1 MAWSGNLRCLHCDGK
16 LPLYRKLTS
25 GQFCSKAHSDAY
37 WQEQQRLAVERLHQ
51 THDSLRAYRAPAE
64 TLEAILGKPAASEP
78 VSSGHYYQADDAA
91 AIEAIEPELEVSDM
105 ARSAANT
112 GNVTIA
118 GFVLE
123 DKPGLRAWDAIR
135 AAWEGEYILWPISRP
150 ALPQSAGEKRDYAL
164 GAASAVPMPR
174 FLARGFADVMRT
186 DAGKS
191 GAVEFA
197 GKPVTQIPLVFVPET
212 VELSQPLPEVVP
224 EAVPEVEENLPPFA
238 ESLMALGKFGAQG
251 VPPVLNAPGG
261 PEPIV
266 STPRAQGTRLEATF
280 ATPAVVAVTGLQPL
294 TLSNAPKVL
303 AARAGAA
310 SDIQTGELRGFVQP
324 TEWNASHAAPW
335 MQLAIPAAGPAMA
348 LAPGSRYPIFDS
360 VDASAKAN
368 TEGLQP
374 AVALEM
380 RSATVSPATQ
390 LYSQSVALSLNTAPG
405 CRYGV
410 AMQVGPVKPLASAT
424 EIEPVP
430 APRKQLLAQTIEMGL
445 QTARP
450 CALRLASQPGIF
462 APPFASLDALP
473 ARTQLQIVPLPT
485 GTGRTEQNPQRARVV
500 PLAFRAK
507 AIAPPAASPVTNSV
521 EHVYAAN
528 APMNPATKFQPAEG
542 ADKPQLHGFLAW
554 TQSLTDAEERKHL
567 WAHAADFW
575 QHAPRDLK
583 LLAVAIP
590 ILLGLALRPSLP
602 KVQSA
607 APATTQGIS
616 KNISKGIGDGFR
628 EQFINVRNS
637 VAQRAAVSLSED
649 FRSGL
654 EDWQARGDMS
664 SGWSFDGNGFVKPG
678 TLALYKP
685 SMALTDYDMDF
696 LGMVDKKALSWVVR
710 AKDFDNYY
718 VVKLVML
725 KGGPLPELGITRYAV
740 IDGKAET
747 RVDTKV
753 AIDTRPDMLY
763 RISMNVHDETFLLSL
778 QGSVIDNWTD
788 SRLKRGG
795 VGFFAPKGE
804 ESRLR
809 WLQLTHQYD
818 MLGRLCAYL
827 APYNIP
833 TTNGSW

>member
-64 TLEAILGKPAASEP
+64 SLEAILGKPAASEP
-78 VSSGHYYQADDAA
+78 VSSAHYYQADNAA
-91 AIEAIEPELEVSDM
+91 VEPMEPELEVSEM

-112 GNVTIA
+112 GNVTFA

-135 AAWEGEYILWPISRP
+135 AAWNGEFILWPMSRP
-150 ALPQSAGEKRDYAL
+150 AMPQSTGEKQEYAL
-164 GAASAVPMPR
+164 GAVSAVPMPR
-174 FLARGFADVMRT
+174 FLARGFAEVIRT
-186 DAGKS
+186 DAEKS
-191 GAVEFA
+191 RPVEFT
-197 GKPVTQIPLVFVPET
+197 GKPVTQIPLGFAPET
-212 VELSQPLPEVVP
+212 LELSQPLVI
-224 EAVPEVEENLPPFA
+224 PEVEENLPPFA
-238 ESLMALGKFGAQG
+238 ESLMALQKFGAQA
-251 VPPVLNAPGG
+251 VAPGQG
-261 PEPIV
+261 AKAPEPIET
-266 STPRAQGTRLEATF
+266 SPRAQNTRLDATF
-280 ATPAVVAVTGLQPL
+280 ATPAVVAVTRLQPL
-294 TLSNAPKVL
+294 TLSNAPQAL

-310 SDIQTGELRGFVQP
+310 GDARRGDLKGFAQPMELK
-324 TEWNASHAAPW
+324 ASTSAPW
-335 MQLAIPAAGPAMA
+335 MQLAIPAAASAMS
-348 LAPGSRYPIFDS
+348 LAPVSRYAIFKG
-360 VDASAKAN
+360 VGAAAKAN
-368 TEGLQP
+368 LDGLHSTE
-374 AVALEM
+374 ALEL
-380 RSATVSPATQ
+380 RSATASPSTQ
-390 LYSQSVALSLNTAPG
+390 MASQSVALSLNTAPG

-410 AMQVGPVKPLASAT
+410 AMQLGPIQPLANAT

-430 APRKQLLAQTIEMGL
+430 APRKQLSAQTIEMGL
-445 QTARP
+445 QTAPP
-450 CALRLASQPGIF
+450 CALAVASQPGTF
-462 APPFASLDALP
+462 TPPLEKVDAL
-473 ARTQLQIVPLPT
+473 AAKTQLQIVPLPD
-485 GTGRTEQNPQRARVV
+485 GLGRAKQNPLTAKVV
-500 PLAFRAK
+500 PLAFRGK
-507 AIAPPAASPVTNSV
+507 AIAPPAVSPVSSSV

-528 APMNPATKFQPAEG
+528 APMNPVTKFEPIEG
-542 ADKPQLHGFLAW
+542 AAKPQLHGFLAW

-607 APATTQGIS
+607 APQTTQGIS
-616 KNISKGIGDGFR
+616 KNISKNIGDGFR

-664 SGWSFDGNGFVKPG
+664 SGWSFDGNGFVRPG

-685 SMALTDYDMDF
+685 SLALTDYDMDF

-725 KGGPLPELGITRYAV
+725 KGGPLPTLGITRYAV
-740 IDGKAET
+740 IDGKAEA

-763 RISMNVHDETFLLSL
+763 RISMNVHDDTFLLSL
-778 QGSVIDNWTD
+778 QGSVVDNWTD

>member
-1 MAWSGNLRCLHCDGK
+1 MAWSGNLRCLYCDGK

-25 GQFCSKAHSDAY
+25 GQFCSAAHSKAY
-37 WQEQQRLAVERLHQ
+37 WQDQERLAVERLHQ
-51 THDSLRAYRAPAE
+51 THDSLRAYRAPAD

-78 VSSGHYYQADDAA
+78 VSSTHYYQSDEADAV
-91 AIEAIEPELEVSDM
+91 ESFEPELEVSDR

-112 GNVTIA
+112 GNVTFA

-123 DKPGLRAWDAIR
+123 DKPGLRAWEAIR
-135 AAWEGEYILWPISRP
+135 QAWNGEFILWPMSRP
-150 ALPQSAGEKRDYAL
+150 ALPQSAGEKQEYTL
-164 GAASAVPMPR
+164 GAVSAVPLPR
-174 FLARGFADVMRT
+174 FLASGFADVIRT
-186 DAGKS
+186 HAENS
-191 GAVEFA
+191 APVEFA
-197 GKPVTQIPLVFVPET
+197 GKPVTQIPLGLVPEP
-212 VELSQPLPEVVP
+212 VELSQLLPEV
-224 EAVPEVEENLPPFA
+224 VPEVEENLPPFA
-238 ESLMALGKFGAQG
+238 ESLMALGKFGSQALPAALG
-251 VPPVLNAPGG
+251 TPG
-261 PEPIV
+261 PEPIE
-266 STPRAQGTRLEATF
+266 TAGRAQNTRLDATF
-280 ATPAVVAVTGLQPL
+280 TTPAVVAVTRLQPL
-294 TLSNAPKVL
+294 TLSNAPKAF
-303 AARAGAA
+303 AACAGAVGDA
-310 SDIQTGELRGFVQP
+310 QPGDLRGYVQP
-324 TEWNASHAAPW
+324 MELQASPGAPW
-335 MQLAIPAAGPAMA
+335 MQLTIPAAGPAMS
-348 LAPGSRYPIFDS
+348 LAPGSRYPIWGG
-360 VDASAKAN
+360 VGASAKAN
-368 TEGLQP
+368 VEGLQSTE
-374 AVALEM
+374 ALEL
-380 RSATVSPATQ
+380 RSATANPSTQ
-390 LYSQSVALSLNTAPG
+390 LASPSVALSLNTAPG

-410 AMQVGPVKPLASAT
+410 AMQLGTIQPLANAT

-430 APRKQLLAQTIEMGL
+430 APRKQLSAQTIEMGL
-445 QTARP
+445 QTAPP
-450 CALRLASQPGIF
+450 CTLEVASQAGII
-462 APPFASLDALP
+462 APPLENVESLA
-473 ARTQLQIVPLPT
+473 AKTQLPIVPMPEGL
-485 GTGRTEQNPQRARVV
+485 GRADRNPLTAKVV
-500 PLAFRAK
+500 PLVFRGK
-507 AIAPPAASPVTNSV
+507 AIAPPAASPVTTGV
-521 EHVYAAN
+521 EHVYASN
-528 APMNPATKFQPAEG
+528 APMNPVTKFEPVEG
-542 ADKPQLHGFLAW
+542 AAKPQLHGFLAW

-602 KVQSA
+602 KVRSA
-607 APATTQGIS
+607 APHTTQGIS
-616 KNISKGIGDGFR
+616 KNISKNIGDGFR
-628 EQFINVRNS
+628 EQFVNVRNS

-664 SGWSFDGNGFVKPG
+664 SGWSFDGNGFVRPG

-685 SMALTDYDMDF
+685 SLALTDYDMDF

-718 VVKLVML
+718 VVKLVIL
-725 KGGPLPELGITRYAV
+725 KGGPLPTLGITRYAV

-763 RISMNVHDETFLLSL
+763 RITMNVHDDTFLLSL
-778 QGSVIDNWTD
+778 QGSVVDNWTD

-833 TTNGSW
+833 TINGSW

>member
-1 MAWSGNLRCLHCDGK
+1 MAWSGNLRCLYCDGK

-25 GQFCSKAHSDAY
+25 GQFCSAAHSKSY
-37 WQEQQRLAVERLHQ
+37 WQDQERLAVERLHQ
-51 THDSLRAYRAPAE
+51 THDSLRAYRAPAD

-78 VSSGHYYQADDAA
+78 VSSAHYYQADDAA
-91 AIEAIEPELEVSDM
+91 ASDPIEPELEVSEM

-112 GNVTIA
+112 GNVTFA

-135 AAWEGEYILWPISRP
+135 AAWNGEFALWPMSRP
-150 ALPQSAGEKRDYAL
+150 AMPQSAADQQDYTL
-164 GAASAVPMPR
+164 GAVPAVPMPR
-174 FLARGFADVMRT
+174 FLARGFADVIRT
-186 DAGKS
+186 DTGKS
-191 GAVEFA
+191 APVEFA
-197 GKPVTQIPLVFVPET
+197 GKPVTQIPSALAPET
-212 VELSQPLPEVVP
+212 VELSQPLPEV
-224 EAVPEVEENLPPFA
+224 VPEVEENLPPFA
-238 ESLMALGKFGAQG
+238 ESLMALGKFGAQAM
-251 VPPVLNAPGG
+251 PPAQLANAA
-261 PEPIV
+261 EPIDT
-266 STPRAQGTRLEATF
+266 TPRAQNTRLDATF
-280 ATPAVVAVTGLQPL
+280 ATPAVVAVTNLQPL
-294 TLSNAPKVL
+294 TLSNAPKAL
-303 AARAGAA
+303 AARAGA
-310 SDIQTGELRGFVQP
+310 TGDAQPGDLRGFVEP
-324 TEWNASHAAPW
+324 LELKASTGAPW
-335 MQLAIPAAGPAMA
+335 MQLTIPAAASAMC
-348 LAPGSRYPIFDS
+348 LAPVSRYPIFDS
-360 VDASAKAN
+360 VGAVAKAN
-368 TEGLQP
+368 VESLQS
-374 AVALEM
+374 AGTLEL
-380 RSATVSPATQ
+380 RSATASPATQ
-390 LYSQSVALSLNTAPG
+390 LASQSVALSLNTAPG

-410 AMQVGPVKPLASAT
+410 AMQFGTVPPLAQAT

-430 APRKQLLAQTIEMGL
+430 APRKQLSAQTIEMGL
-445 QTARP
+445 QTAP
-450 CALRLASQPGIF
+450 LCTLSVASQPGII
-462 APPFASLDALP
+462 APPRENVDAL
-473 ARTQLQIVPLPT
+473 AAKAQLQIVALPDGLGRAEQHPLT
-485 GTGRTEQNPQRARVV
+485 AKVV

-507 AIAPPAASPVTNSV
+507 AIAPPAASPIATSV

-528 APMNPATKFQPAEG
+528 APMNPVTKFEPAEG
-542 ADKPQLHGFLAW
+542 AAKPQVHGFLAW

-567 WAHAADFW
+567 WAHAAEFW

-607 APATTQGIS
+607 APPTTQGIS
-616 KNISKGIGDGFR
+616 KQISKNIGDGFR

-664 SGWSFDGNGFVKPG
+664 SGWSFDGNGFVRPG

-685 SMALTDYDMDF
+685 SLALTDYDMDF
-696 LGMVDKKALSWVVR
+696 LGLVDKKALSWVVR

-718 VVKLVML
+718 VVKLVIL
-725 KGGPLPELGITRYAV
+725 KSGPLPILGITRYAV
-740 IDGKAET
+740 IDGKAEA
-747 RVDTKV
+747 RVDTKL
-753 AIDTRPDMLY
+753 AIDARPDMLY
-763 RISMNVHDETFLLSL
+763 RISMNVHDDTFLLSL
-778 QGSVIDNWTD
+778 QGSVVDNWTD

>member
-37 WQEQQRLAVERLHQ
+37 WQEQHRLAVERLHQ
-51 THDSLRAYRAPAE
+51 THDSLRAYKAPAD

-78 VSSGHYYQADDAA
+78 VSSAHYYQADDAA
-91 AIEAIEPELEVSDM
+91 SVEPMEPELEFSDM

-112 GNVTIA
+112 GKVTFA

-123 DKPGLRAWDAIR
+123 DKPGLCAWEAIR
-135 AAWEGEYILWPISRP
+135 AAWNGEFILWPMSRP
-150 ALPQSAGEKRDYAL
+150 ALPQSAGEKQDYTL
-164 GAASAVPMPR
+164 GAVSTVPMPR
-174 FLARGFADVMRT
+174 FVARGFATMILMDS
-186 DAGKS
+186 DKS
-191 GAVEFA
+191 APVEFTGA
-197 GKPVTQIPLVFVPET
+197 PVTKIRLGLMPEPA
-212 VELSQPLPEVVP
+212 ELSELLPQV
-224 EAVPEVEENLPPFA
+224 VPEVEENRPPFA
-238 ESLMALGKFGAQG
+238 DSLMTLQKFAAQAVSPKQATRALEPLENTGKAQ
-251 VPPVLNAPGG
+251 N
-261 PEPIV
+261 
-266 STPRAQGTRLEATF
+266 TRLDATF
-280 ATPAVVAVTGLQPL
+280 AIPAVVAVTRLEPL
-294 TLSNAPKVL
+294 SLSNAPKVL
-303 AARAGAA
+303 AARAGAKGDTQPA
-310 SDIQTGELRGFVQP
+310 DLCGYAQPLKWKGESD
-324 TEWNASHAAPW
+324 APS
-335 MQLAIPAAGPAMA
+335 MKLAIPGAGPVMS
-348 LAPGSRYPIFDS
+348 LAPRRHDLIFAGVS
-360 VDASAKAN
+360 ATAKAN
-368 TEGLQP
+368 IEILASAT
-374 AVALEM
+374 ALEL
-380 RSATVSPATQ
+380 RSVTASPAAQ
-390 LYSQSVALSLNTAPG
+390 LASPSIALSLNTAPG
-405 CRYGV
+405 CRYSV
-410 AMQVGPVKPLASAT
+410 APQAGPVKLLANAT

-430 APRKQLLAQTIEMGL
+430 APRKQLSAQAIELGL
-445 QTARP
+445 QTAPP
-450 CALRLASQPGIF
+450 CTLTLASQAGVIS
-462 APPFASLDALP
+462 APQANVDAL
-473 ARTQLQIVPLPT
+473 AAKTQLRIVPLPN
-485 GTGRTEQNPQRARVV
+485 GLGGAEQNPPMAKVL
-500 PLAFRAK
+500 PLAFRPTAV
-507 AIAPPAASPVTNSV
+507 APPVATPAMAGV
-521 EHVYAAN
+521 EQIYAAN
-528 APMNPATKFQPAEG
+528 TPLNPVTRFEPVEG

-554 TQSLTDAEERKHL
+554 TQSLTGAAERKHP
-567 WAHAADFW
+567 WTHAADFW

-590 ILLGLALRPSLP
+590 ILLALALRPSLP

-607 APATTQGIS
+607 APQTTQGIS
-616 KNISKGIGDGFR
+616 KNIGDGLR

-637 VAQRAAVSLSED
+637 VAQRAGVSLSED

-685 SMALTDYDMDF
+685 SMALSDYDMDF

-718 VVKLVML
+718 VVKLMML
-725 KGGPLPELGITRYAV
+725 KGGPLPTLGITRYAV

-763 RISMNVHDETFLLSL
+763 RVGMNVHDDTFLLSL

-788 SRLKRGG
+788 ARLKRGG
-795 VGFFAPKGE
+795 VGFFAPQGE

>member
-1 MAWSGNLRCLHCDGK
+1 MAWSGNLRCLYCDGK

-25 GQFCSKAHSDAY
+25 GQFCSAAHSKAY
-37 WQEQQRLAVERLHQ
+37 WQDQERLAVERLHQ
-51 THDSLRAYRAPAE
+51 THDSLRAYRAPAD
-64 TLEAILGKPAASEP
+64 TLEAILGKPAANEP
-78 VSSGHYYQADDAA
+78 VSSAHYYQVDDSTAV
-91 AIEAIEPELEVSDM
+91 EPMELELDVSDM

-112 GNVTIA
+112 GHVTFA

-135 AAWEGEYILWPISRP
+135 AAWNGEFILWPMSRP
-150 ALPQSAGEKRDYAL
+150 AIPQSASEERDYTL
-164 GAASAVPMPR
+164 GAVSAVPMPR
-174 FLARGFADVMRT
+174 FLACGFASVIRT
-186 DAGKS
+186 DAEKCGP
-191 GAVEFA
+191 VEFG
-197 GKPVTQIPLVFVPET
+197 GKPVTQIPLGFVPEP
-212 VELSQPLPEVVP
+212 VELSQLLPEV
-224 EAVPEVEENLPPFA
+224 VPEVEENLPPFA
-238 ESLMALGKFGAQG
+238 ESLMALEKFGAQA
-251 VPPVLNAPGG
+251 VAPAQAAKAL
-261 PEPIV
+261 EPIETV
-266 STPRAQGTRLEATF
+266 ARAQNTRLDATF
-280 ATPAVVAVTGLQPL
+280 ATPAVVAVTRLEPL
-294 TLSNAPKVL
+294 TLSNAPKAL
-303 AARAGAA
+303 AARAGAVGDA
-310 SDIQTGELRGFVQP
+310 QPGDLRGYAQP
-324 TEWNASHAAPW
+324 LEWKGGSGAPW
-335 MQLAIPAAGPAMA
+335 MNLEIPAAGPTMS
-348 LAPGSRYPIFDS
+348 LAPGSRYPIFTG
-360 VDASAKAN
+360 VGAAVKAN
-368 TEGLQP
+368 GESLASTE
-374 AVALEM
+374 ALEL
-380 RSATVSPATQ
+380 RSATASPSTQ
-390 LYSQSVALSLNTAPG
+390 LASQAVTLSLNTAPG

-410 AMQVGPVKPLASAT
+410 AMQPGPVQLLANAT

-430 APRKQLLAQTIEMGL
+430 APRKQLSAQTIELGL
-445 QTARP
+445 QTAPP
-450 CALRLASQPGIF
+450 CALTLASQAGVIS
-462 APPFASLDALP
+462 APLENVDAL
-473 ARTQLQIVPLPT
+473 AAKTQLQIVPLPD
-485 GTGRTEQNPQRARVV
+485 GLGRAEQNPLRAKVL

-507 AIAPPAASPVTNSV
+507 AIAPPAATPISTSV
-521 EHVYAAN
+521 EQVYASN
-528 APMNPATKFQPAEG
+528 APMNPLTKFEPIEG

-602 KVQSA
+602 KVKSA
-607 APATTQGIS
+607 APHTTQGIS
-616 KNISKGIGDGFR
+616 KNIGNGFR

-664 SGWSFDGNGFVKPG
+664 SGWSFDGNGFVRPG
-678 TLALYKP
+678 TLALYRP

-718 VVKLVML
+718 VVKLVIL
-725 KGGPLPELGITRYAV
+725 KGGPLPTLGITRYAV
-740 IDGKAET
+740 IDGKAEA

-753 AIDTRPDMLY
+753 AIDSRPDMLY
-763 RISMNVHDETFLLSL
+763 RISMNVHDDTFLLSL

-788 SRLKRGG
+788 ARLKRGG

>member
-37 WQEQQRLAVERLHQ
+37 WQEQQRLAVERLHE
-51 THDSLRAYRAPAE
+51 THDSLRAYRAPAD

-78 VSSGHYYQADDAA
+78 VSSAHYYQADGAGM
-91 AIEAIEPELEVSDM
+91 EPIEPELEVSDM

-112 GNVTIA
+112 GNVTFA

-135 AAWEGEYILWPISRP
+135 AAWDGEFVLWPMSRP
-150 ALPQSAGEKRDYAL
+150 ALPESACEQQEYSL
-164 GAASAVPMPR
+164 GTVSAVPMPR
-174 FLARGFADVMRT
+174 FLANGFASVIRT
-186 DAGKS
+186 DAEKS
-191 GAVEFA
+191 AAVEFA
-197 GKPVTQIPLVFVPET
+197 GNPVTQIPLGLLPEP
-212 VELSQPLPEVVP
+212 VELSQLLPEVVP
-224 EAVPEVEENLPPFA
+224 EVEEDLPPFA
-238 ESLMALGKFGAQG
+238 ESLLALGKFGAQTFL
-251 VPPVLNAPGG
+251 PALNAQG
-261 PEPIV
+261 PEPIEATGKAQ
-266 STPRAQGTRLEATF
+266 STRFDATFDTPAVLAVTRLEPLAVSN
-280 ATPAVVAVTGLQPL
+280 TPKAF
-294 TLSNAPKVL
+294 

-310 SDIQTGELRGFVQP
+310 GNAQPGDLNGFVQP
-324 TEWNASHAAPW
+324 MEWKASSGAPW
-335 MQLAIPAAGPAMA
+335 MNLAIPAAESAMA
-348 LAPGSRYPIFDS
+348 LAPVRQYPIFDR
-360 VDASAKAN
+360 VGSAAQAN
-368 TEGLQP
+368 TGSLQSTE
-374 AVALEM
+374 ALEL
-380 RSATVSPATQ
+380 RSATANPATQ
-390 LYSQSVALSLNTAPG
+390 MASQSIELGLNTAPG

-410 AMQVGPVKPLASAT
+410 AMQWGPDQLLASAS

-430 APRKQLLAQTIEMGL
+430 APRKQLASQAIEMSL
-445 QTARP
+445 QTAPP
-450 CALRLASQPGIF
+450 CTLAVASQPGSM
-462 APPFASLDALP
+462 APPLEDAEAL
-473 ARTQLQIVPLPT
+473 AAKTQLQIVPLPD
-485 GTGRTEQNPQRARVV
+485 GLGRADQNPRRAKAV
-500 PLAFRAK
+500 PLAFRGK
-507 AIAPPAASPVTNSV
+507 AIAPPAASPLAASV
-521 EHVYAAN
+521 EHVYALN
-528 APMNPATKFQPAEG
+528 APMNPATKFVPAEG

-607 APATTQGIS
+607 APPSTQGIS
-616 KNISKGIGDGFR
+616 KNISKNIGDGFR

-654 EDWQARGDMS
+654 DDWQARGDMS
-664 SGWSFDGNGFVKPG
+664 SGWSFDGNGFVRPG

-725 KGGPLPELGITRYAV
+725 KGGPLPTLGITRYAV
-740 IDGKAET
+740 IDGKAEA

-763 RISMNVHDETFLLSL
+763 RITMNVHDDTFLLSL

-788 SRLKRGG
+788 ARLKRGG

>member
-51 THDSLRAYRAPAE
+51 THDSLRAYKAPAD

-78 VSSGHYYQADDAA
+78 VSSAHYYQADDATA
-91 AIEAIEPELEVSDM
+91 VEPMEPELEVSDM
-105 ARSAANT
+105 ARSASNT
-112 GNVTIA
+112 GNVTFA

-123 DKPGLRAWDAIR
+123 EKPGLRAWDAIR
-135 AAWEGEYILWPISRP
+135 AAWNGEFILWPMSRP
-150 ALPQSAGEKRDYAL
+150 AIPQSASEKQDYTL
-164 GAASAVPMPR
+164 GAVSAVPMPR
-174 FLARGFADVMRT
+174 FLACGFASVIRT
-186 DAGKS
+186 DAEKS
-191 GAVEFA
+191 GPVEFG
-197 GKPVTQIPLVFVPET
+197 GKPVTQIPLGFVPEP
-212 VELSQPLPEVVP
+212 VDLSQLLPEVVP
-224 EAVPEVEENLPPFA
+224 EEVENLPPFA
-238 ESLMALGKFGAQG
+238 GSLMALEKFGAQA
-251 VPPVLNAPGG
+251 VLPVFG
-261 PEPIV
+261 PTVAEPIET
-266 STPRAQGTRLEATF
+266 TPRARNTRLDATF
-280 ATPAVVAVTGLQPL
+280 ATPAVVALTRLEPL
-294 TLSNAPKVL
+294 TLSNTPKAL

-310 SDIQTGELRGFVQP
+310 GDAQPGDLRGYAQP
-324 TEWNASHAAPW
+324 IEWKASTGAPW
-335 MQLAIPAAGPAMA
+335 MNLAIPAAGPAMS
-348 LAPGSRYPIFDS
+348 LAPGSRYPIFNGVGAAVKANAES
-360 VDASAKAN
+360 LASA
-368 TEGLQP
+368 E
-374 AVALEM
+374 ALEL
-380 RSATVSPATQ
+380 RSATASPSTQ
-390 LYSQSVALSLNTAPG
+390 LASQSVALSLNTAPG

-410 AMQVGPVKPLASAT
+410 TMQAGPLQPLANAT

-430 APRKQLLAQTIEMGL
+430 APRKQLSAQTIELGL
-445 QTARP
+445 QTAPP
-450 CALRLASQPGIF
+450 CTLTVASQPGVTS
-462 APPFASLDALP
+462 APLEKVDALAVKP
-473 ARTQLQIVPLPT
+473 QLQIVPLPD
-485 GTGRTEQNPQRARVV
+485 GMGRAEQNPLRAKVL

-507 AIAPPAASPVTNSV
+507 AIAPPAATPVTTSV

-528 APMNPATKFQPAEG
+528 MPMHPLTKFEPIEG

-567 WAHAADFW
+567 WTHAADFW

-607 APATTQGIS
+607 APQTTQGIS
-616 KNISKGIGDGFR
+616 KNISKNIGDGFR
-628 EQFINVRNS
+628 EQFVNVRNS
-637 VAQRAAVSLSED
+637 VAQRAGVSLSED

-718 VVKLVML
+718 VVKLVVL
-725 KGGPLPELGITRYAV
+725 KSGPLPTLGITRYAV

-763 RISMNVHDETFLLSL
+763 RISMNVHDDTFLLSL

>member
-1 MAWSGNLRCLHCDGK
+1 MAWSDNIRCLHCDGK

-51 THDSLRAYRAPAE
+51 THDSLRAYRAPAD

-78 VSSGHYYQADDAA
+78 VSSAHYYQADDAA
-91 AIEAIEPELEVSDM
+91 AAEPIEPELEVSEM

-112 GNVTIA
+112 GHVTFA
-118 GFVLE
+118 GFVVE

-135 AAWEGEYILWPISRP
+135 AAWNGEFVLWPMSRP
-150 ALPQSAGEKRDYAL
+150 AMPQSAGEKQEYTL
-164 GAASAVPMPR
+164 GAVSAVPMPR
-174 FLARGFADVMRT
+174 FLARGFAEVIRT

-197 GKPVTQIPLVFVPET
+197 GKPVTQIPLALAPET
-212 VELSQPLPEVVP
+212 VELSQPLPEV
-224 EAVPEVEENLPPFA
+224 VPEVEENLPPFA
-238 ESLMALGKFGAQG
+238 ESLMALEKFGAQA
-251 VPPVLNAPGG
+251 VPAAFSAKG
-261 PEPIV
+261 PEPIE
-266 STPRAQGTRLEATF
+266 TARRAQNTRFDATF
-280 ATPAVVAVTGLQPL
+280 TSPAVVAVTRLQPL
-294 TLSNAPKVL
+294 TLSNAPKAL

-310 SDIQTGELRGFVQP
+310 GDAQPGDLRGFVQP
-324 TEWNASHAAPW
+324 MELKASTGAPW
-335 MQLAIPAAGPAMA
+335 MKLAIPAAAPAMS
-348 LAPGSRYPIFDS
+348 LAPGSRYPIFNG
-360 VDASAKAN
+360 VGAAAKAN
-368 TEGLQP
+368 TEGLQSTE
-374 AVALEM
+374 ALEL
-380 RSATVSPATQ
+380 RSATASPSTQ
-390 LYSQSVALSLNTAPG
+390 LASQSVALSLNTAPG

-410 AMQVGPVKPLASAT
+410 EMQSGPIQPLAHAT

-430 APRKQLLAQTIEMGL
+430 APRKQLSAQTIEMGL
-445 QTARP
+445 QTAPP
-450 CALRLASQPGIF
+450 CTLTVASQAGIIGP
-462 APPFASLDALP
+462 ALDTVDAL
-473 ARTQLQIVPLPT
+473 AAKTQLQIVALPD
-485 GTGRTEQNPQRARVV
+485 GLGRAEQNPLTAKVL
-500 PLAFRAK
+500 PLAFRGK
-507 AIAPPAASPVTNSV
+507 AIAPPAASPVTTSV
-521 EHVYAAN
+521 EHVYASN
-528 APMNPATKFQPAEG
+528 APMNPVTKFEPIEG

-607 APATTQGIS
+607 APQTTQGIS
-616 KNISKGIGDGFR
+616 KNISKNIGDGFR

-664 SGWSFDGNGFVKPG
+664 SGWSFDGNGFVRPG

-696 LGMVDKKALSWVVR
+696 LGLIDKKALSWVVR

-718 VVKLVML
+718 VVKLVVL
-725 KGGPLPELGITRYAV
+725 KGGPLPTLGITRYAV

-763 RISMNVHDETFLLSL
+763 RITMNVHDDTFLLTL
-778 QGSVIDNWTD
+778 QGTVVDNWTE

-809 WLQLTHQYD
+809 WLQMTHQYD

>member
-37 WQEQQRLAVERLHQ
+37 WQEQQRLAVERLHE
-51 THDSLRAYRAPAE
+51 THDSLRAYKAPAD

-78 VSSGHYYQADDAA
+78 VSSAHYYQADDAVGA
-91 AIEAIEPELEVSDM
+91 EPIEPELEVSDM

-112 GNVTIA
+112 GNVTFA

-135 AAWEGEYILWPISRP
+135 AAWNAEFVLWPMSRP
-150 ALPQSAGEKRDYAL
+150 SLPQSAGEKQEYTL
-164 GAASAVPMPR
+164 GAVSAVPMPR
-174 FLARGFADVMRT
+174 FLACGFASVIRT
-186 DAGKS
+186 DAEKS
-191 GAVEFA
+191 AAVEFA
-197 GKPVTQIPLVFVPET
+197 GKPVTQIPLGYVPEP
-212 VELSQPLPEVVP
+212 VELSQLLPEVVP
-224 EAVPEVEENLPPFA
+224 EVKENLPPFA
-238 ESLMALGKFGAQG
+238 ESLMALGKFGAQA
-251 VPPVLNAPGG
+251 VPLAF
-261 PEPIV
+261 
-266 STPRAQGTRLEATF
+266 SAQGAPQPIETAQRTQNTRLDASFT
-280 ATPAVVAVTGLQPL
+280 TPAVVAVTRLEPL
-294 TLSNAPKVL
+294 PLSNAPKAL

-310 SDIQTGELRGFVQP
+310 GDGEPGDLRGYAQP
-324 TEWNASHAAPW
+324 LEWKAGSGAPW
-335 MQLAIPAAGPAMA
+335 MNLAIPAAGPAMF
-348 LAPGSRYPIFDS
+348 LAPGSRYPIFNG
-360 VDASAKAN
+360 VGAAAKAN
-368 TEGLQP
+368 VAGLLSTE
-374 AVALEM
+374 ALEL
-380 RSATVSPATQ
+380 RSATASPATQ
-390 LYSQSVALSLNTAPG
+390 LASQSVALSLNTAPG

-410 AMQVGPVKPLASAT
+410 AMQSGPVQLLATAT

-430 APRKQLLAQTIEMGL
+430 APRKQLSAQTIELGFE
-445 QTARP
+445 TAPP
-450 CALRLASQPGIF
+450 CTLTVASQAGVIS
-462 APPFASLDALP
+462 APLQNADAL
-473 ARTQLQIVPLPT
+473 AAKTELQIVPLPD
-485 GTGRTEQNPQRARVV
+485 GLGRAEQTPLRAKVV

-507 AIAPPAASPVTNSV
+507 AIAPPAATPDTTSV
-521 EHVYAAN
+521 EHVYASN
-528 APMNPATKFQPAEG
+528 APMNPVTKFEPIEG

-607 APATTQGIS
+607 APPTTQGIS
-616 KNISKGIGDGFR
+616 KNISKNIGDGFR

-685 SMALTDYDMDF
+685 SMPLTDYDMDF

-725 KGGPLPELGITRYAV
+725 KGGPLPTLGITRYAV

-763 RISMNVHDETFLLSL
+763 RITMNVHDDTFLLSL
-778 QGSVIDNWTD
+778 QGSVVDNWTD

>member
-51 THDSLRAYRAPAE
+51 THDSLRAYKAPAD

-78 VSSGHYYQADDAA
+78 VSSAHYYQADDAA
-91 AIEAIEPELEVSDM
+91 AKEPIGPELEVSDM

-112 GNVTIA
+112 GNVRFA

-135 AAWEGEYILWPISRP
+135 AAWNGEFILWPMSRP
-150 ALPQSAGEKRDYAL
+150 SLPQSEGEKQEYEL

-174 FLARGFADVMRT
+174 FLAKGFADVIRA
-186 DAGKS
+186 DSGKS
-191 GAVEFA
+191 VPVEFA
-197 GKPVTQIPLVFVPET
+197 GKPVTQIPLGLVPEP
-212 VELSQPLPEVVP
+212 VDLSQLLPEV
-224 EAVPEVEENLPPFA
+224 VPEVEENLPPFA
-238 ESLMALGKFGAQG
+238 ESLMALEKFGMQA
-251 VPPVLNAPGG
+251 VAPAFHSQVS
-261 PEPIV
+261 EPIEAA
-266 STPRAQGTRLEATF
+266 PRAQNTRLDATF
-280 ATPAVVAVTGLQPL
+280 VTPAVVAVTRLRPL
-294 TLSNAPKVL
+294 TLTNSPMTL

-310 SDIQTGELRGFVQP
+310 GDAHSGDLRGFVQP
-324 TEWNASHAAPW
+324 MELQASAGASW
-335 MQLAIPAAGPAMA
+335 MKLTIPAAGPAMS
-348 LAPGSRYPIFDS
+348 LAPRSHYPIFDG
-360 VDASAKAN
+360 VGAAAKAH
-368 TEGLQP
+368 TEGL
-374 AVALEM
+374 AATEALEL
-380 RSATVSPATQ
+380 RSATASPATQ
-390 LYSQSVALSLNTAPG
+390 LASQSVALSLNTAPG

-410 AMQVGPVKPLASAT
+410 AMQMGTIQPLAHAT
-424 EIEPVP
+424 EIEPAP
-430 APRKQLLAQTIEMGL
+430 APRKQMPAQTIEVGL
-445 QTARP
+445 RTAP
-450 CALRLASQPGIF
+450 ACALTVATQSGVIAAPLENIESLA
-462 APPFASLDALP
+462 AKA
-473 ARTQLQIVPLPT
+473 QLQIVGLPD
-485 GTGRTEQNPQRARVV
+485 GLGRAEQNPLTAKII
-500 PLAFRAK
+500 PLAFGGK
-507 AIAPPAASPVTNSV
+507 AIAPPAPSPVTSSV

-528 APMNPATKFQPAEG
+528 APMNPVTKFEPAEG

-607 APATTQGIS
+607 APPTTQGIS
-616 KNISKGIGDGFR
+616 KNISKNIGDGFR

-637 VAQRAAVSLSED
+637 VAQRAGVSLSED

-664 SGWSFDGNGFVKPG
+664 SGWSFDGNGFVRPG

-685 SMALTDYDMDF
+685 SLALTDYDMDF

-725 KGGPLPELGITRYAV
+725 KGGPLPVLGITRYAV

-763 RISMNVHDETFLLSL
+763 RISMNVHDDTFLLSL
-778 QGSVIDNWTD
+778 QGSVVDNWTD